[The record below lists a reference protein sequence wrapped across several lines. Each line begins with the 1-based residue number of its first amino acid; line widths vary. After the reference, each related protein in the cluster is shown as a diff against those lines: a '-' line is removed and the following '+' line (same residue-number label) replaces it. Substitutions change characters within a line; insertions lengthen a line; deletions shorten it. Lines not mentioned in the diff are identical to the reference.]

1 MYIVLLVI
9 IVLLPYN
16 KCLGRIQGSNVL
28 LAVAGDIGLER
39 LARVSLVLLLIFVAS
54 DQGSDTASE

>member
-1 MYIVLLVI
+1 VYIVLLVI

>member
-16 KCLGRIQGSNVL
+16 KCLGRMQGSNVL